1 MAVPPDT
8 KAIYGTRL
16 IIAGATLAVFGI
28 MYRNAGYREGSTA
41 SGRAK
46 ATESSTYYDAP
57 WLAQF
62 LTGMAFYYTI
72 SRS

>member
-1 MAVPPDT
+1 MSVPADT

-16 IIAGATLAVFGI
+16 IIAGATLGAFGI
-28 MYRNAGYREGSTA
+28 LYRNAGYREGSTKK
-41 SGRAK
+41 GRAR

-62 LTGMAFYYTI
+62 LTGMAFYYMI
-72 SRS
+72 SRG

>member
-16 IIAGATLAVFGI
+16 IIAGVTLVLFGI
-28 MYRNAGYREGSTA
+28 QYRNAGYREGSTA
-41 SGRAK
+41 SGRAA
-46 ATESSTYYDAP
+46 ATESSYYYDAP

-62 LTGMAFYYTI
+62 LTGMALYYVI